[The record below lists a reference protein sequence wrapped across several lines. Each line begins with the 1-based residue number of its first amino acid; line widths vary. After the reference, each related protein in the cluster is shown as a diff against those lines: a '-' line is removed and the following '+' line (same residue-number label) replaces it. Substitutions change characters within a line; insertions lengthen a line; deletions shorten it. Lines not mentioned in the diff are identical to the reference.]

1 MRQKSTPARGKVK
14 AKPVAMKALQRA
26 AQNALNLG
34 KQTGTPVYVLEKG
47 KIIDLTKQA
56 TSRQKKSRTG

>member
-1 MRQKSTPARGKVK
+1 MRQKSTPARGKVE

-34 KQTGTPVYVLEKG
+34 KRTGTPVYVLEKG
-47 KIIDLTKQA
+47 KIIDLT
-56 TSRQKKSRTG
+56 